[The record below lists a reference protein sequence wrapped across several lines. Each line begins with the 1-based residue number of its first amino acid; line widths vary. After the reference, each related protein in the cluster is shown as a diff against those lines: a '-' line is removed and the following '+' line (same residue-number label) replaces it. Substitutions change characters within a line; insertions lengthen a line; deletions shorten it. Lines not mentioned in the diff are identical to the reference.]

1 MDIYIYIYRC
11 IYIYILVFHK
21 MSPLQTCI
29 QITQDQRYQHLCIN
43 LLFKKKSCSP
53 TGPIKR
59 GDVYIYIWIKVE
71 YSDIIRVNIIN
82 FHTYMFTASN
92 DISYI
97 NISHPI
103 LEIHAFTLRNWE
115 NHPGSPNPYKMG

>member
-1 MDIYIYIYRC
+1 M
-11 IYIYILVFHK
+11 
-21 MSPLQTCI
+21 
-29 QITQDQRYQHLCIN
+29 
-43 LLFKKKSCSP
+43 
-53 TGPIKR
+53 
-59 GDVYIYIWIKVE
+59 E